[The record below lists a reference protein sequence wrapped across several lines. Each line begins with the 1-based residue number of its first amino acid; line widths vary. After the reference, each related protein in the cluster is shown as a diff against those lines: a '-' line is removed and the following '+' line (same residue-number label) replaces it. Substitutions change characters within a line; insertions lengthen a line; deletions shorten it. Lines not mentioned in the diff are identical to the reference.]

1 MKLVA
6 AALLAASLHTPA
18 GQDVSLKTT
27 DVTFTTTDGQRL
39 GGEIFRPAH
48 ATGKLPGL
56 LLVHGSGA
64 GNSWRELRAEA
75 EAFAKQGMVVLAPDK
90 RATGYSKTHR
100 DYSQLADD
108 ALAALTVLKR
118 QPGVGPTGMWG
129 LSEGGW
135 VAPIAAVRSKD
146 VKFLVTVGGP
156 GLAPLRTQS
165 WNAMNKLDRA
175 GVRGSLRRA
184 YAGSLHRL
192 AADAG
197 LFPEAYYDPAV
208 TLGRLTQPVLAMWGA
223 ADNQVMPAESAQ
235 RFRANV
241 HSSLTVKFFPGAP
254 HALHVNESTL
264 TPGYAEAVGSWVRGV
279 AAGDVPSSSAEPYPA
294 QEPHSIDTPPSAWW
308 ESWQLMFGAM
318 ALMLLTFLAYA
329 VRRLGAG
336 SWAARVL
343 AVSGALSIV
352 VMACTLTSLLMT
364 SNGHGVTTGPML
376 LGRPV
381 AWLAAQLLAAV
392 AAVAAITCLTRWRTA
407 SLRVRMVAVAGT
419 LFIPWALYWGL
430 LIP

>member
-18 GQDVSLKTT
+18 GHDVPLETT

-48 ATGKLPGL
+48 ATGSLPGL

-64 GNSWRELRAEA
+64 GNSRRELQAEA
-75 EAFAKQGMVVLAPDK
+75 KAFAERGMVVLAPDK
-90 RATGYSKTHR
+90 RAVGYSKTRR

-118 QPGVGPTGMWG
+118 QPGVGHTGLWG

-135 VAPIAAVRSKD
+135 VAPIAATRSKD

-156 GLAPLRTQS
+156 GLTPLRTQV
-165 WNAMNKLDRA
+165 WNATNKLDRA
-175 GVRGSLRRA
+175 GVKGSLRNS
-184 YAGSLHRL
+184 YVSLHRL
-192 AADAG
+192 AGDAG
-197 LFPEAYYDPAV
+197 LFPEAYYDPAA
-208 TLGRLTQPVLAMWGA
+208 TLGKLTQPVLAMWGA
-223 ADNQVMPAESAQ
+223 KDNQVMPAESAE

-241 HSSLTVKFFPGAP
+241 HSGLTVKFFPDAP
-254 HALHVNESTL
+254 HALHSDENTL
-264 TPGYAEAVGSWVRGV
+264 VPGYADAVGSWVKDV
-279 AAGDVPSSSAEPYPA
+279 AAGNAPASSAEPLPT
-294 QEPHSIDTPPSAWW
+294 QESRSVDTPPSPWW
-308 ESWQLMFGAM
+308 ESWQLMIGGM
-318 ALMLLTFLAYA
+318 ALMLLAFLAYA

-336 SWAARVL
+336 TWPARVL

-352 VMACTLTSLLMT
+352 GAVYTLMSLLMA
-364 SNGHGVTTGPML
+364 SNGAGVTTGPML

-381 AWLAAQLLAAV
+381 TWLAAQLLAAV
-392 AAVAAITCLTRWRTA
+392 ATAATITCLTRWRTA
-407 SLRVRMVAVAGT
+407 SGRVRMVAVAGT

-430 LIP
+430 LLP